1 MSNEDNRISE
11 AGDFVIEEMKLLSS
25 TGKEIPIAPSA
36 IVLYE
41 DTNMSTISGDLVFAN
56 GMGLSGVTPLIG
68 QEFLKLKI
76 RTPSFDGEDV
86 MINYADDPLALQS
99 ISSKDYLD
107 NGVETVSINF
117 VTSDFLKNMKTKLK
131 KKVEGSY

>member
-1 MSNEDNRISE
+1 
-11 AGDFVIEEMKLLSS
+11 
-25 TGKEIPIAPSA
+25 
-36 IVLYE
+36 
-41 DTNMSTISGDLVFAN
+41 
-56 GMGLSGVTPLIG
+56 
-68 QEFLKLKI
+68 
-76 RTPSFDGEDV
+76 

-131 KKVEGSY
+131 KKGGG